1 MEKNEIPKINNN
13 IKPISMYDEM
23 SSSYLS
29 YAMSVIVSRAL
40 PDIRD
45 GLKPVHRRIIYAMHK
60 GGFDWSKQFRK
71 SARIVGDVIG
81 KYHPHGDQA
90 VYDALVRMVQEF
102 SMSLPLVDGQGN
114 FGSID
119 GDPPAAM
126 RYTETKLAK
135 VSQFL
140 IDDIE
145 KNTVSFKSNYDE
157 TEQEPIVLPAQ
168 YPNLLVNGAGGIAV
182 GMATSIPPHNLGEVV
197 DGTLALIKNKDI
209 KINELMKH
217 IPGPDFPTGGLI
229 IGKDIIKQGYK
240 TGRGSFKIRGE
251 ISVENLKNGKDRL
264 VVSSIPYQINKSN
277 LNERIAELV
286 RDKKIEGISDI
297 RDESNSEGIRVSIDL
312 RRNVEPETVKRQ
324 LYKYTSIESSF
335 GFNSLAIVDQK
346 PKTCNLKD
354 FLENFLKFR
363 EDVVIKRTKFDLKKA
378 EERVHILLGL
388 SVSVENIDKV
398 IKIIRSSKNPDEAKN
413 SLLKTT
419 WKINKSS
426 KLIKLVDSKN
436 YKGKYVLSNDQVI
449 SILELRLQKLTAIGI
464 NEIEVEIKKLAEEI
478 SKYKKIINSKNELLR
493 VISSDLQMIKDK
505 FSVPRRTKIIDAI
518 LNYDIEETIQKE
530 SVIITITLQGYI
542 KRGALSGVKQQKRGG
557 KGKTGIKTREEDSV
571 VQTLSVDTH
580 TSLLFFSTEGLAY
593 KVKAWK
599 IPEGSASSK
608 GKSLFNILPLKNHQ
622 SISSI
627 MPFPDEDV
635 DKKNMHIIFAT
646 SKGKIRKNNLE
657 DFSSINASG
666 KIAMKLDSDDKI
678 IGVKIC
684 TDDQDI
690 MLNTK
695 FGKCIRFESK
705 KLRVFKGRSSK
716 GIRGINLSEQ
726 DTIVSLSIIDKD
738 DIKKNKSKTRDE
750 KSEVK
755 AKEKYILSITENGYG
770 KRTSHYDFRVTNR
783 GGKGIIGIVNSPRN
797 GNVSSSFPVFEG
809 DQILISTNKGRVIRT
824 AVTEIRI
831 AGRNTQGFSLA
842 MILGV
847 IFGTYSSIYIANPI
861 LVALKV
867 SQRTI
872 VKEEKD

>member
-1 MEKNEIPKINNN
+1 MQKNEISKNLN

-29 YAMSVIVSRAL
+29 YAMSVIISRAL
-40 PDIRD
+40 PDVRD
-45 GLKPVHRRIIYAMHK
+45 GLKPVHRRILYAMHK

-90 VYDALVRMVQEF
+90 VYDALVRMVQDF
-102 SMSLPLVDGQGN
+102 SMSLPLIDGQGN

-135 VSQFL
+135 ISQYL

-145 KNTVSFKSNYDE
+145 KNTVNFKSNYDE
-157 TEQEPIVLPAQ
+157 TEQEPEVLPAQ

-182 GMATSIPPHNLGEVV
+182 GMATSIPPHNLGEVI

-209 KINELMKH
+209 KINELMKF
-217 IPGPDFPTGGLI
+217 IPGPDFPTGGII
-229 IGKDIIKQGYK
+229 IGKNIIKDGYK
-240 TGRGSFKIRGE
+240 SGRGSFKIRGD
-251 ISVENLKNGKDRL
+251 IVVENLKNGKDRL
-264 VVSSIPYQINKSN
+264 VITSIPYQVNKSN

-297 RDESNSEGIRVSIDL
+297 RDESNREGIRVAIDL
-312 RRNVEPETVKRQ
+312 RRGVEPETVKRQ

-335 GFNSLAIVDQK
+335 GFNTLAIVDNK

-363 EDVVIKRTKFDLKKA
+363 EDVVIKKTKYDLKKA
-378 EERVHILLGL
+378 EDRVHILIGL

-398 IKIIRSSKNPDEAKN
+398 IKIIRSSKNPEEAKS
-413 SLLKTT
+413 SLLKTKWT
-419 WKINKSS
+419 INKSAR
-426 KLIKLVDSKN
+426 LIKLVDSKN
-436 YKGKYVLSNDQVI
+436 YKGNYSLSEDQVI
-449 SILELRLQKLTAIGI
+449 SILELRLQKLTALGI
-464 NEIEVEIKKLAEEI
+464 NEIEIEIKKLAELI
-478 SKYKKIINSKNELLR
+478 AQFKKIINSKTELLKVISNEL
-493 VISSDLQMIKDK
+493 QNIKDK
-505 FSVPRRTKIIDAI
+505 FSNPRRTQIIDAV

-542 KRGALSGVKQQKRGG
+542 KRGALSTVKQQKRGG
-557 KGKTGIKTREEDSV
+557 KGKAGIKTRDEDSV

-580 TSLLFFSTEGLAY
+580 TSVLFFSTEGLAY
-593 KVKAWK
+593 KIKAWK
-599 IPEGSASSK
+599 IPEGSSSSK

-627 MPFPDEDV
+627 MPFPDEKIDT
-635 DKKNMHIIFAT
+635 KGLHIIFAT

-657 DFSSINASG
+657 DFTSINQSG
-666 KIAMKLDSDDKI
+666 KIAMKLETGDKI
-678 IGVKIC
+678 VGVKIC
-684 TDDQDI
+684 REDQDI
-690 MLNTK
+690 ILSTN

-716 GIRGINLSEQ
+716 GIRGINLAEKDS
-726 DTIVSLSIIDKD
+726 IVSLSIIDHD
-738 DIKKNKSKTRDE
+738 KNISKNGKNSSAE
-750 KSEVK
+750 LK
-755 AKEKYILSITENGYG
+755 AKEKFILSITENGFG

-797 GNVSSSFPVFEG
+797 GNVTSSFPVFEG

-824 AVTEIRI
+824 SVKEIRV
-831 AGRNTQGFSLA
+831 AGRNTQGVRIIKLS
-842 MILGV
+842 G
-847 IFGTYSSIYIANPI
+847 
-861 LVALKV
+861 
-867 SQRTI
+867 
-872 VKEEKD
+872 EEKVVSAIKLEDNLI

>member
-1 MEKNEIPKINNN
+1 MEKNEISKDIN
-13 IKPISMYDEM
+13 IKPISIYDEM

-29 YAMSVIVSRAL
+29 YAMSVIISRAL
-40 PDIRD
+40 PDVRD
-45 GLKPVHRRIIYAMHK
+45 GLKPVHRRILYAMHK

-90 VYDALVRMVQEF
+90 VYDALVRMVQDF
-102 SMSLPLVDGQGN
+102 SMSLPLIDGQGN

-126 RYTETKLAK
+126 RYTETRLAK
-135 VSQFL
+135 ISQYL
-140 IDDIE
+140 LDDIE

-157 TEQEPIVLPAQ
+157 TEQEPDVLPAQ

-182 GMATSIPPHNLGEVV
+182 GMATSIPPHNLGEVI

-209 KINELMKH
+209 KLNELMKH
-217 IPGPDFPTGGLI
+217 IPGPDFPTGGII
-229 IGKDIIKQGYK
+229 IGKDIIKAGYK
-240 TGRGSFKIRGE
+240 SGRGSFKIRGDVKIE
-251 ISVENLKNGKDRL
+251 QQKNGRERL
-264 VVSSIPYQINKSN
+264 VITSIPYQVNKSV

-286 RDKKIEGISDI
+286 RDKKIEGIRDI
-297 RDESNSEGIRVSIDL
+297 RDESNREGIRVAIDL
-312 RRNVEPETVKRQ
+312 RSGVEPETIKRQ

-335 GFNSLAIVDQK
+335 GFNTLAIVDSK

-363 EDVVIKRTKFDLKKA
+363 EDVVIKKTKFDLKKA
-378 EERVHILLGL
+378 EDRVHILIGL

-398 IKIIRSSKNPDEAKN
+398 IKIIRQSKNPDEAKN
-413 SLLKTT
+413 SLLKTK
-419 WKINKSS
+419 WKINKSE
-426 KLIKLVDSKN
+426 KLIKLVDNKN
-436 YKGKYVLSNDQVI
+436 YKGAYSLSLEQVV
-449 SILELRLQKLTAIGI
+449 SILELRLQKLTALGI
-464 NEIEVEIKKLAEEI
+464 NEIEVEIKKLAELI
-478 SKYKKIINSKNELLR
+478 TQYKKIINSKAELLK
-493 VISSDLQMIKDK
+493 VISSDLQQIKEK
-505 FSVPRRTKIIDAI
+505 FAEPRRTQIIDAV

-542 KRGALSGVKQQKRGG
+542 KRGALSNVKQQKRGG
-557 KGKTGIKTREEDSV
+557 KGKTGIKTRDEDSV
-571 VQTLSVDTH
+571 VQTLSVNTH
-580 TSLLFFSTEGLAY
+580 TSVLFFSTEGLAY
-593 KVKAWK
+593 KIKAWK

-627 MPFPDEDV
+627 MPFPDENV
-635 DKKNMHIIFAT
+635 DTKGMHIIFAT
-646 SKGKIRKNNLE
+646 AKGKVRKNNLE
-657 DFSSINASG
+657 DFTSINQSG

-684 TDDQDI
+684 KDDQDI
-690 MLNTK
+690 ILSTN

-716 GIRGINLSEQ
+716 GIRGINLADKDS
-726 DTIVSLSIIDKD
+726 IVSLSIINHDQKISKKSTKD
-738 DIKKNKSKTRDE
+738 A
-750 KSEVK
+750 KSEHN
-755 AKEKYILSITENGYG
+755 AKEKFILSITENGYG

-783 GGKGIIGIVNSPRN
+783 GGKGIIGIVNSSRN

-824 AVTEIRI
+824 AVKEIRV
-831 AGRNTQGFSLA
+831 AGRNTQGVRIIKLS
-842 MILGV
+842 GDE
-847 IFGTYSSIYIANPI
+847 
-861 LVALKV
+861 KV
-867 SQRTI
+867 VSAI
-872 VKEEKD
+872 KLDDNLI

>member
-1 MEKNEIPKINNN
+1 MDKNEVSKNNNN

-102 SMSLPLVDGQGN
+102 SMSVPLVDGQGN

-135 VSQFL
+135 VSQYL

-157 TEQEPIVLPAQ
+157 TEKEPVVLPAQ

-182 GMATSIPPHNLGEVV
+182 GMATSIPPHNLGEVI
-197 DGTLALIKNKDI
+197 DATLALIKNKDI

-264 VVSSIPYQINKSN
+264 VILSIPYQINKAN

-286 RDKKIEGISDI
+286 REKKIEGISDI

-312 RRNVEPETVKRQ
+312 KRNIEPETVKRQ

-335 GFNSLAIVDQK
+335 GFNSLAIVNQK
-346 PKTCNLKD
+346 PKTCSLKD

-363 EDVVIKRTKFDLKKA
+363 EDVVIKKTKFDLKKA

-398 IKIIRSSKNPDEAKN
+398 IKIIRSSKNPEEAKN
-413 SLLKTT
+413 SLLKTA
-419 WKINKSS
+419 WKINKTSN
-426 KLIKLVDSKN
+426 LIKLVDNKN
-436 YKGKYVLSNDQVI
+436 YKGKYTLSLDQVS

-464 NEIEVEIKKLAEEI
+464 HEIELEIKKLAQEI
-478 SKYKKIINSKNELLR
+478 SKFKKIINSKNELLK
-493 VISSDLQMIKDK
+493 VISNDLQLIKDK
-505 FSVPRRTKIIDAI
+505 FSSPRRTKIIDAV

-542 KRGALSGVKQQKRGG
+542 KRGALSNVKQQKRGG

-599 IPEGSASSK
+599 IPEGSATSK

-678 IGVKIC
+678 VGVKIC

-716 GIRGINLSEQ
+716 GIRGINLSDK

-738 DIKKNKSKTRDE
+738 DIKKKKNKTKDE

-755 AKEKYILSITENGYG
+755 AKEKFILSITENGYG

-797 GNVSSSFPVFEG
+797 GDVSSSFPVFEG

-824 AVTEIRI
+824 AVKEIRI
-831 AGRNTQGFSLA
+831 AGRNTQGVRIIKLT
-842 MILGV
+842 GDEKV
-847 IFGTYSSIYIANPI
+847 VSSIKLDDN
-861 LVALKV
+861 LV
-867 SQRTI
+867 
-872 VKEEKD
+872 

>member
-1 MEKNEIPKINNN
+1 MQKEQISKDNN

-29 YAMSVIVSRAL
+29 YAMSVIISRAL

-45 GLKPVHRRIIYAMHK
+45 GLKPVHRRILYAMHK

-90 VYDALVRMVQEF
+90 VYDALVRMVQDF
-102 SMSLPLVDGQGN
+102 SMSLPLIDGQGN

-126 RYTETKLAK
+126 RYTETRLAK
-135 VSQFL
+135 VSQYL

-145 KNTVSFKSNYDE
+145 KETVSFKSNYDE
-157 TEQEPIVLPAQ
+157 TELEPNVLPAQ

-182 GMATSIPPHNLGEVV
+182 GMATSIPPHNLGEVI

-209 KINELMKH
+209 KIKELMKH
-217 IPGPDFPTGGLI
+217 IPGPDFPTGGVI

-240 TGRGSFKIRGE
+240 IGRGSFKIRGE
-251 ISVENLKNGKDRL
+251 IEVENLKNGKDRL
-264 VVSSIPYQINKSN
+264 IITSIPYQINKSN

-297 RDESNSEGIRVSIDL
+297 RDESNREGIRVAIDL
-312 RRNVEPETVKRQ
+312 RRSVEPETVKRQ

-335 GFNSLAIVDQK
+335 GFNSLAIVDNK
-346 PKTCNLKD
+346 PKTCSLKD
-354 FLENFLKFR
+354 FLESFLKFR
-363 EDVVIKRTKFDLKKA
+363 EDVVIKKTKFDLKKA
-378 EERVHILLGL
+378 EDRAHILVGL

-398 IKIIRSSKNPDEAKN
+398 IKIIRSSKNPDDAKN
-413 SLLKTT
+413 ALLKTK
-419 WKINKSS
+419 WKIVKSS
-426 KLIKLVDSKN
+426 KLIKLVDNKN
-436 YKGKYVLSNDQVI
+436 YKGNYTLSSDQVV
-449 SILELRLQKLTAIGI
+449 SILELRLQKLTALGI
-464 NEIEVEIKKLAEEI
+464 NEIEQELKRLAELI
-478 SKYKKIINSKNELLR
+478 TKYKKIINSKSELLK
-493 VISSDLQMIKDK
+493 VISSDLQTIKDK
-505 FSVPRRTKIIDAI
+505 FSFPRRTKIIDAI
-518 LNYDIEETIQKE
+518 LNYDIEETIHKE

-542 KRGALSGVKQQKRGG
+542 KRGALSSVKQQKRGG
-557 KGKTGIKTREEDSV
+557 KGKTGIKTRDEDSV
-571 VQTLSVDTH
+571 VQTLSVNTH
-580 TSLLFFSTEGLAY
+580 TSVLFFSTQGLAY
-593 KVKAWK
+593 KIKAWK
-599 IPEGSASSK
+599 IPEGTSASK

-627 MPFPDEDV
+627 MPFPDDNV

-657 DFSSINASG
+657 DFTSINSSG
-666 KIAMKLDSDDKI
+666 KIAMKLDNDDKI

-684 TDDQDI
+684 KDDQDI
-690 MLNTK
+690 ILNTK
-695 FGKCIRFESK
+695 LGKCIRFESK

-716 GIRGINLSEQ
+716 GIRGINLAEN
-726 DTIVSLSIIDKD
+726 DNIVSLSIINH
-738 DIKKNKSKTRDE
+738 DIKNINKNKDA
-750 KSEVK
+750 KSENS

-783 GGKGIIGIVNSPRN
+783 GGKGIIGIVNSSRN

-824 AVTEIRI
+824 SVKEIRV
-831 AGRNTQGFSLA
+831 AGRNTQGVRIIKLS
-842 MILGV
+842 GDE
-847 IFGTYSSIYIANPI
+847 
-861 LVALKV
+861 KV
-867 SQRTI
+867 VSAI
-872 VKEEKD
+872 KLDDNLI